1 MFVIINYKLFK
12 MKKLFILSLLSITI
26 TNLCAQQTG
35 TIKDNDKLTKIA
47 LDFHEDYATNK
58 HELWDEMVNDD
69 AEVHINNSKMTGK
82 ELKEAFKSHHMI
94 FNNIEI
100 IDAYA
105 HTNYFSGGENKG
117 DTWTNSW
124 FTWTGTGNVTGIGYS
139 NKAHF
144 DFQWEKGKVIKM
156 LCFFDTTA
164 LNMEIAANK

>member
-1 MFVIINYKLFK
+1 

-47 LDFHEDYATNK
+47 LDFHEDYATNN

-94 FNNIEI
+94 FNNIERFRGLI
-100 IDAYA
+100 SKSILLAI
-105 HTNYFSGGENKG
+105 F
-117 DTWTNSW
+117 NSR
-124 FTWTGTGNVTGIGYS
+124 
-139 NKAHF
+139 
-144 DFQWEKGKVIKM
+144 
-156 LCFFDTTA
+156 
-164 LNMEIAANK
+164 

>member
-1 MFVIINYKLFK
+1 MIINHKLFK
-12 MKKLFILSLLSITI
+12 MKKIFILSLLSVTL
-26 TNLCAQQTG
+26 TNLYAQQTG

-58 HELWDEMVNDD
+58 HELWDEMLNDD
-69 AEVHINNSKMTGK
+69 AEVYVNNSKMTGK
-82 ELKEAFKSHHMI
+82 EVKEAFKSHHTL

-105 HTNYFSGGENKG
+105 HTNYFSGGVNKG
-117 DTWTNSW
+117 DIWTNSW
-124 FTWTGTGNVTGIGYS
+124 FTWVGTGNETGIGYS

-144 DFQWEKGKVIKM
+144 DFQWEDGKVIKM

-164 LNMEIAANK
+164 LNMEIAASK